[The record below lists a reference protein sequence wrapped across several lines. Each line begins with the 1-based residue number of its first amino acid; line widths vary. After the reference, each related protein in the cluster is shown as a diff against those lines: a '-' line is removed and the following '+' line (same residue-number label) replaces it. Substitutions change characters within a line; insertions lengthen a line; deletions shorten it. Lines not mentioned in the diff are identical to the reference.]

1 MYLEDELGQ
10 EVFALEP
17 NSGWRS
23 FEFSNGEPE
32 SKFRRFKH
40 PDSELPSAM
49 LYHDSFGRWIMDFMR
64 EDFSQLTC
72 LSKSPFDLGLII
84 RERPDVV
91 IELIVERQL
100 TRFSPFQPTLTG
112 QEQLARDFA
121 ASDNVLLT
129 TDISGGNHGL
139 EPFMVRGKGPRTE
152 SQGEDLVVHVTGPSD
167 RILLPDWKPA
177 PTGIPVLYLELDSP
191 ADTVLQFVY
200 QIDEPSGKQR
210 AQILNY
216 PVVAGENRLWLDL
229 KDPQATGAFLLGP
242 GLAPGIYRL
251 REYEVRSVEAGD
263 R

>member
-1 MYLEDELGQ
+1 
-10 EVFALEP
+10 
-17 NSGWRS
+17 
-23 FEFSNGEPE
+23 
-32 SKFRRFKH
+32 
-40 PDSELPSAM
+40 
-49 LYHDSFGRWIMDFMR
+49 
-64 EDFSQLTC
+64 
-72 LSKSPFDLGLII
+72 
-84 RERPDVV
+84 
-91 IELIVERQL
+91 
-100 TRFSPFQPTLTG
+100 
-112 QEQLARDFA
+112 
-121 ASDNVLLT
+121 
-129 TDISGGNHGL
+129 
-139 EPFMVRGKGPRTE
+139 MVRGKGPRTE